1 MKHAPYP
8 SMITGLPEADIPFRG
23 VRGWLSQAAGHQVVF
38 MDIEPIG
45 LVAPHAH
52 GEQWGIVVEG
62 EMELTIGGV
71 TKRYK
76 AGGSYHVPAGVEH
89 AACFLAKTR
98 VIDVF
103 ADVDRY
109 RSKGR

>member
-1 MKHAPYP
+1 MATGYP
-8 SMITGLPEADIPFRG
+8 EMITRLPEAEVAFKG
-23 VRGWLSQAAGHQVVF
+23 VRAWISQGKDHQVVF
-38 MDIEPIG
+38 LEMEPIG
-45 LVAPHAH
+45 LVSAHRH

-71 TKRYK
+71 TRRYK
-76 AGGSYHVPAGVEH
+76 AGDSYHVPGGVEH
-89 AACFLAKTR
+89 AARFLAYTR

-109 RSKGR
+109 RPKRT